1 MRQELVEV
9 EIKSG
14 KGTKSVTMG
23 GSGETALEME
33 RQRLKEHEAKLRHE
47 LSNITEKLENQKIK
61 NTHRY
66 TSMPMIAL
74 VGYTNAG
81 KTAVINMSSGSNLE
95 SEDRLF

>member
-47 LSNITEKLENQKIK
+47 LSNITEKLEN
-61 NTHRY
+61 
-66 TSMPMIAL
+66 
-74 VGYTNAG
+74 
-81 KTAVINMSSGSNLE
+81 
-95 SEDRLF
+95 

>member
-1 MRQELVEV
+1 MRQEVIEV

-14 KGTKSVTMG
+14 KGTKTTTVG

-33 RQRLKEHEAKLRHE
+33 KQHIKTKEAKLRKE
-47 LSNITEKLENQKIK
+47 LAEITARNQSNRIRD
-61 NTHRY
+61 THKFN
-66 TSMPMIAL
+66 SMPTIAL

-81 KTAVINMSSGSNLE
+81 KSAIANMTTGSNLE